1 MCGKTSKSVRI
12 SHKKRK
18 APPSTKQ
25 ERSGKYAH
33 SHIDKHVPRTHDVAD
48 RTILGPTQE
57 GNRTL
62 VDTSQSSSSS
72 GQVAIRKRKIVDEE
86 GEKEKEKEKGNPRI
100 DVPEPTIKPKTQPT
114 YSDVTKE
121 GDKGGKRA
129 QKAALKKAENP
140 PKVGREEQKAF
151 RKEGRKKGS
160 KGKGKSSENIS
171 CW

>member
-1 MCGKTSKSVRI
+1 MALQSLQMRIPGKTENNTLEMSQNKSFPHHFPISKQEHYKSIRKTKGWEMCGKTSKSVRI

-100 DVPEPTIKPKTQPT
+100 DVPEPTIKPKTADLLGC
-114 YSDVTKE
+114 Y
-121 GDKGGKRA
+121 
-129 QKAALKKAENP
+129 
-140 PKVGREEQKAF
+140 
-151 RKEGRKKGS
+151 
-160 KGKGKSSENIS
+160 
-171 CW
+171 